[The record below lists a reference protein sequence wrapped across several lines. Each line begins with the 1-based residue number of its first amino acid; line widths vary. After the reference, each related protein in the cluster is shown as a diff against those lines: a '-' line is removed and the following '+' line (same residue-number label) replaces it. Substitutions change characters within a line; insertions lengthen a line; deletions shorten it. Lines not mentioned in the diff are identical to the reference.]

1 MSFLHFLAHPSDT
14 SALPPEIAF
23 LAAEGV
29 DPALLGE
36 AAALAQASGT
46 DAATA
51 LLRAGLMAEEP
62 YYRALARALEA
73 EFLDSDIP
81 LGMGARFPDSLVLG
95 MAPLVSGA
103 SAPAVLA
110 PRGRQ
115 IAELLSGRS
124 PCGRM
129 PAVTSPTRLR
139 AALFAAIP
147 EAIADYAAD
156 DLEAKAPDWAFGSGP
171 LGPPLLLLGLVAC
184 TATALFTALPAP
196 MALAVTVAAQTL
208 FLVMAVF
215 RVGAVF
221 VGAPIGPAPSPTRL
235 SDRDLPTYTVLVALY
250 REARVVPRLV
260 AALARFDYP
269 AAKLDLKFVVEADDA
284 GTIAALARIPL
295 PARFE
300 VIAVP
305 DGVPRT
311 KPRALN
317 VALSLARGDLLVVY
331 DAEDVPDPGQ
341 LRLAAEIFAT
351 APPSTACLQGRLVID
366 NPEDSWIARCFAIE
380 YAGLFD
386 VLNPALAH
394 WHLPMPLGGT
404 SMHVRTEVLRRLH
417 GWDARNVTEDADLGM
432 RLACA
437 GYDVGDLPS
446 ATIEEA
452 PIKFRSWL
460 HQRIRWM
467 KGFLQTSVTHGR
479 RPLETCRRLGGLDAL
494 CAATLLPGA
503 VASALI
509 YPVFIVWAVADFL
522 LREIPAAPDPW
533 PNLPLAIAITLF
545 LSGLAAL
552 VLPAALGCIRRGW
565 FDLLWFVPVMP
576 AYFALV
582 SVAAWLAVIEFVR
595 APSRWNKTEHGLSR
609 TSRSGLLRPRRP
621 AKRPAA

>member
-1 MSFLHFLAHPSDT
+1 VSFLRFLGPPLGAPG
-14 SALPPEIAF
+14 LPPEIAF

-29 DPALLGE
+29 DAALLRR
-36 AAALAQASGT
+36 AAALAEASGT

-51 LLRAGLMAEEP
+51 LLRAGLMDEEP
-62 YYRALARALEA
+62 YYRALARALDA
-73 EFLDSDIP
+73 AYLDGPIP
-81 LGMGARFPDSLVLG
+81 LGMGARFPDSLSLG
-95 MAPLVSGA
+95 MAPLVLGA

-115 IAELLSGRS
+115 IAELLAGRS
-124 PCGRM
+124 PRGRM

-147 EAIADYAAD
+147 EAIAGYAVD
-156 DLEAKAPDWAFGSGP
+156 DLEAKAPDWAFGSRP
-171 LGPPLLLLGLVAC
+171 LGPALALVALVAC
-184 TATALFTALPAP
+184 AGIVVFEALPP
-196 MALAVTVAAQTL
+196 FLAMILVVAAQTL
-208 FLVMAVF
+208 FLVMAIF

-221 VGAPIGPAPSPTRL
+221 VGVPTVPPPIASPL

-260 AALARFDYP
+260 SALARLDYP

-284 GTIAALARIPL
+284 GTIAALAEVPL

-305 DGVPRT
+305 DGRPRT

-317 VALSLARGDLLVVY
+317 VALPLARGELLVVY

-341 LRLAAEIFAT
+341 LRLAAEIFAR
-351 APPSTACLQGRLVID
+351 APARTACLQGRLVID
-366 NPEDSWIARCFAIE
+366 NAEDSWIARCFAIE

-386 VLNPALAH
+386 VLNPALAQ
-394 WHLPMPLGGT
+394 WRLPMPLGGT
-404 SMHVRTEVLRRLH
+404 SMHVRTEVLRKLH

-437 GYDVGDLPS
+437 GYEVGDLPS

-452 PIKFRSWL
+452 PNNLPAWL
-460 HQRIRWM
+460 HQRVRWM
-467 KGFLQTSVTHGR
+467 KGFLQTTVTYGR
-479 RPLETCRRLGGLDAL
+479 RPAETCRQLGRLDAL
-494 CAATLLPGA
+494 CAVTLLPGA
-503 VASALI
+503 VASALV
-509 YPVFIVWAVADFL
+509 YPIFLVWAGADFL
-522 LREIPAAPDPW
+522 LQEIPAAPEPW
-533 PNLPLAIAITLF
+533 PNLPLAVAITLF
-545 LSGLAAL
+545 LAGSAAL

-565 FDLLWFVPVMP
+565 WDLLWFVPGMLL
-576 AYFALV
+576 YFALV

-621 AKRPAA
+621 AA

>member
-1 MSFLHFLAHPSDT
+1 MSFLRFLAPSAAVP
-14 SALPPEIAF
+14 ALPPEIAF
-23 LAAEGV
+23 LTAEGV
-29 DPALLGE
+29 DAALLQQ
-36 AAALAQASGT
+36 AAALAEASGT

-51 LLRAGLMAEEP
+51 LLRAGLMDEEP

-73 EFLDSDIP
+73 AYLDGPIP
-81 LGMGARFPDSLVLG
+81 LGMGARFPDSLSLG

-115 IAELLSGRS
+115 IAELLAGRS
-124 PCGRM
+124 PRGRM

-139 AALFAAIP
+139 AALFAAVP
-147 EAIADYAAD
+147 QAIADYAAD
-156 DLEAKAPDWAFGSGP
+156 ELEAKAPDRAFGSRP
-171 LGPPLLLLGLVAC
+171 LGPALLLIALVAC
-184 TATALFTALPAP
+184 SGILVFAALPP
-196 MALAVTVAAQTL
+196 ALAQVAVVSAQLL
-208 FLVMAVF
+208 FLAMATF
-215 RVGAVF
+215 RVGALF
-221 VGAPIGPAPSPTRL
+221 VRASTAPPPAASLL

-260 AALARFDYP
+260 SALARFDYP

-305 DGVPRT
+305 DGRPRT

-317 VALSLARGDLLVVY
+317 VALPLARGELLVVY

-351 APPSTACLQGRLVID
+351 APVGTACLQGRLVID
-366 NPEDSWIARCFAIE
+366 NPEDSWIARCFALE

-404 SMHVRTEVLRRLH
+404 SMHVRTEVLRALH

-437 GYDVGDLPS
+437 GYRVGDLPS

-452 PIKFRSWL
+452 PIALRPWL
-460 HQRIRWM
+460 HQRVRWM
-467 KGFLQTSVTHGR
+467 KGFLQTTVTYSR
-479 RPLETCRRLGGLDAL
+479 NPAETYRRLGRLDTL

-503 VASALI
+503 FASALV
-509 YPVFIVWAVADFL
+509 YPVCLVWAAGDFL
-522 LREIPAAPDPW
+522 LHEIQAAPEPW
-533 PNLPLAIAITLF
+533 LNLPTAVAISLF
-545 LSGLAAL
+545 LAGFAAL

-565 FDLLWFVPVMP
+565 WDLLWFVPWMP
-576 AYFALV
+576 VYFALV
-582 SVAAWLAVIEFVR
+582 SVAAWLALIEFVR
-595 APSRWNKTEHGLSR
+595 APSHWNKTEHGLSR

-621 AKRPAA
+621 VP

>member
-1 MSFLHFLAHPSDT
+1 MSFFRFLARPDDAR
-14 SALPPEIAF
+14 ALPPEIAF
-23 LAAEGV
+23 LAGAGV
-29 DPALLGE
+29 DPALLRQ
-36 AAALAQASGT
+36 AAVLAEASGT

-51 LLRAGLMAEEP
+51 LLRAGLMDEER
-62 YYRALARALEA
+62 YYRALAGALEA
-73 EFLDSDIP
+73 AYLDGPIP
-81 LGMGARFPDSLVLG
+81 LGMGARFPDSLSLG

-103 SAPAVLA
+103 AAPAVLA

-115 IAELLSGRS
+115 IAELLAGRS
-124 PCGRM
+124 PRGRM

-147 EAIADYAAD
+147 EAIAAYAAD
-156 DLEAKAPDWAFGSGP
+156 DLEAKAPDRAFGSGP
-171 LGPPLLLLGLVAC
+171 LGPALALVALVV
-184 TATALFTALPAP
+184 TAGSVAFAALPP
-196 MALAVTVAAQTL
+196 SLALGVSVAAQIL
-208 FLVMAVF
+208 FLAMAVF
-215 RVGAVF
+215 RVGALSVR
-221 VGAPIGPAPSPTRL
+221 AATGPARGIPSL

-260 AALARFDYP
+260 SALARFDYP

-305 DGVPRT
+305 DGRPRT

-317 VALSLARGDLLVVY
+317 VALPLARGELLVVY

-341 LRLAAEIFAT
+341 LRLAAEIFAA
-351 APPSTACLQGRLVID
+351 APASTACLQGRLVID

-386 VLNPALAH
+386 VLNPALAQ
-394 WHLPMPLGGT
+394 WRLPMPLGGT

-452 PIKFRSWL
+452 PAKVRPWL
-460 HQRIRWM
+460 HQRVRWM
-467 KGFLQTSVTHGR
+467 KGFLQTSVTYGR
-479 RPLETCRRLGGLDAL
+479 RPVETYRQLGPLDTL

-503 VASALI
+503 VASALV
-509 YPVFIVWAVADFL
+509 YPVFLAWAVADFL
-522 LREIPAAPDPW
+522 LHEIPAAPEPW
-533 PNLPLAIAITLF
+533 PNLPLAVAISLF
-545 LSGLAAL
+545 LSGFATL

-565 FDLLWFVPVMP
+565 WDLLWFVPGLP
-576 AYFALV
+576 FYFALV

-621 AKRPAA
+621 GA

>member
-1 MSFLHFLAHPSDT
+1 MSFLRFLGPS
-14 SALPPEIAF
+14 SGLPALPSEIAF
-23 LAAEGV
+23 LADEGV
-29 DPALLGE
+29 DPALLRR
-36 AAALAQASGT
+36 AAALAEASGT

-51 LLRAGLMAEEP
+51 LLRAGLMDEEP

-73 EFLDSDIP
+73 AYLDGPIP
-81 LGMGARFPDSLVLG
+81 LGMGARFPDSLSLG
-95 MAPLVSGA
+95 MAPLVLGA

-115 IAELLSGRS
+115 IAELLAGRS
-124 PCGRM
+124 PRGRM

-139 AALFAAIP
+139 AALFAAMP
-147 EAIADYAAD
+147 KAIADYAAD
-156 DLEAKAPDWAFGSGP
+156 DLEAKAPGWAFGSRP
-171 LGPPLLLLGLVAC
+171 LGPVLALLALIAC
-184 TATALFTALPAP
+184 AGTLAFHALPP
-196 MALAVTVAAQTL
+196 ILALVLVVAAQTL
-208 FLVMAVF
+208 FLAMAVF
-215 RVGAVF
+215 RVGALF
-221 VGAPIGPAPSPTRL
+221 VRAPTAPPPAAAAL

-260 AALARFDYP
+260 SALARLDYP

-284 GTIAALARIPL
+284 GTIAALAQIPL

-305 DGVPRT
+305 DGQPRT

-317 VALSLARGDLLVVY
+317 VALPLARGELLVVY

-341 LRLAAEIFAT
+341 LRLAAEIFAR
-351 APPSTACLQGRLVID
+351 APASTACLQGRLVID
-366 NPEDSWIARCFAIE
+366 NPEDSWIARCFALE

-404 SMHVRTEVLRRLH
+404 SMHVRTAVLRDLH

-437 GYDVGDLPS
+437 GYHVGDLPS

-452 PIKFRSWL
+452 PIAPRAWL

-467 KGFLQTSVTHGR
+467 KGFLQTTVTYGR
-479 RPLETCRRLGGLDAL
+479 DPAETYRRLGPLDTL

-503 VASALI
+503 VASALV
-509 YPVFIVWAVADFL
+509 YPVFLVWASADFL
-522 LREIPAAPDPW
+522 LSEIPVAPDLW
-533 PNLPLAIAITLF
+533 RNLPLAIAITLF

-565 FDLLWFVPVMP
+565 WDLLWFVPVMP
-576 AYFALV
+576 FYFALV

-609 TSRSGLLRPRRP
+609 TSRSGVLRPRRP
-621 AKRPAA
+621 AA